1 MIWGGNDVT
10 IKEIKWTVSVM
21 CFFVVV
27 QQHPKT
33 ILPDGPW
40 KNCFPKRFHVFHVL
54 RMRPKDNFTL
64 SKWRLSWYLQAL
76 GQVFYSK
83 DASSYIKWFI
93 NIKQRFVP
101 EILRVQAEFHSA
113 APQERHTGF
122 RTCHWGRTFHT
133 WWKPS
138 QLTHHKCVSLLFY
151 TSAEYKSRNKITE
164 Q

>member
-1 MIWGGNDVT
+1 MSCAFLLLSSSIPKPFSLMVPG
-10 IKEIKWTVSVM
+10 KTVSQRGSM
-21 CFFVVV
+21 CS
-27 QQHPKT
+27 
-33 ILPDGPW
+33 
-40 KNCFPKRFHVFHVL
+40 RSS
-54 RMRPKDNFTL
+54 MRPKANFTL
-64 SKWRLSWYLQAL
+64 SKRRLSWYLQAL
-76 GQVFYSK
+76 EQVFYSK

-113 APQERHTGF
+113 TPQERHTGF
-122 RTCHWGRTFHT
+122 RTCHWGRTFQT

-138 QLTHHKCVSLLFY
+138 QLSHHKCVSLLFY